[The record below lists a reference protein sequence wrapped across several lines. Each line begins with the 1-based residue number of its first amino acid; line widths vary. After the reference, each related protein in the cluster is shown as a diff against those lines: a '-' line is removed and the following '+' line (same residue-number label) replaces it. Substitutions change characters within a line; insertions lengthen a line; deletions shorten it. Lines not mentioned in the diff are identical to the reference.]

1 MANAKSGDF
10 IKDLSPLKRSLG
22 LVRQVDEETGLM
34 YVQFPKV
41 GKFHWV
47 VWNNNG
53 HYVVI
58 TK

>member
-1 MANAKSGDF
+1 M
-10 IKDLSPLKRSLG
+10 KRSLG

-34 YVQFPKV
+34 MVQFPKM
-41 GKFHWV
+41 GKFQWI

-58 TK
+58 AK